1 MFDKDFFP
9 TLRITFNDMTRG
21 YDLQGAIILEPQ
33 GGAGHIVGYC
43 YEDGAKEV
51 ISCELHPDLRKILAT
66 KCKVIGE
73 DFLKIKSEDISH
85 VDYIIM
91 NPPFSDGARH
101 IMHAWDI
108 APPGCKIISLCNIET
123 IRNRSNSIRRK
134 LGSIIDEFG
143 NYEELGNCF
152 HDAERTTLA
161 EIGLIRLLK
170 PGADTK
176 HEFTGFFL
184 EPDEPEA
191 QSNAL
196 MPYNV
201 VRDLVNRYVAA
212 IKLYDQQ
219 LELAVQMNDLTSSFF
234 FTKKPELGMS
244 VTRCGVQVQ
253 RAEFKKEMQK
263 EGWMF
268 IFEKMN
274 MQKYATKALREDINK
289 FVEKQAHIPFT
300 MKNIYAMLQLVIS
313 TASQRMDKSLLE
325 VFDTLTKHYDENRHC
340 VEGWKTN
347 SHYLIN
353 QKFIIP
359 YMCGVDKWHT
369 GNKINCNYGRNFETI
384 EDMLKAICYITGD
397 NYDNH
402 CNLYNHIRYQYKIYS
417 NKKFV
422 TTLDNPDSV
431 ERMKKEYFEEGKPFE
446 CEDSVPEYGKW
457 FTWGPFEARAYKKGT
472 MHFKFR
478 SEDTWATFNQHIA
491 RIKGY
496 PLYEGVKKSPKDREK
511 QTNADAKRYAR
522 YGRSKPGFQQKAA

>member
-21 YDLQGAIILEPQ
+21 YDLQGATILEPQ

-43 YEDGAKEV
+43 YEEGAKEV

-91 NPPFSDGARH
+91 NPPFSAAAYH

-108 APPGCKIISLCNIET
+108 APAGCKIISLCNIET
-123 IRNRSNSIRRK
+123 IRKRTYSIRQK
-134 LGSIIDEFG
+134 LGAVIDEFG

-152 HDAERTTLA
+152 HEAERTTLA

-184 EPDEPEA
+184 EPDEEEA
-191 QSNAL
+191 QANAL

-219 LELAVQMNDLTSSFF
+219 LDLAVQMNDLTSEYFF
-234 FTKKPELGMS
+234 PGKPDLAMS
-244 VTRCGVQVQ
+244 VTRNGVQMQ
-253 RAEFKKEMQK
+253 RAQFKKEMQK
-263 EGWMF
+263 EGWGF

-289 FVEKQAHIPFT
+289 FVEKQSHIPFT

-325 VFDTLTKHYDENRHC
+325 VFDILTKHYDENRYS

-347 SHYLIN
+347 SHYLITE
-353 QKFIIP
+353 KFILP
-359 YMCGVDKWHT
+359 YMCPVDKWHT
-369 GNKINCNYGRNFETI
+369 GNKICTNYGRNFEI
-384 EDMLKAICYITGD
+384 VEDMLKAVCYITGD
-397 NYDNH
+397 NYDNY
-402 CNLYNHIRYQYKIYS
+402 CSLYHHIIYQYKIYS

-422 TTLDNPDSV
+422 TSTHSSDER
-431 ERMKKEYFEEGKPFE
+431 ERMKKNFFEEGRPFE
-446 CEDSVPEYGKW
+446 CEDSVLEYGKW
-457 FTWGPFEARAYKKGT
+457 FIWGPFEVRAYKKGT
-472 MHFKFR
+472 MHFKFI
-478 SEDTWATFNQHIA
+478 SEDTWVIFNQHIA

-496 PLYEGVKKSPKDREK
+496 PLYEGVKNSKNDKERKRKSGNEK
-511 QTNADAKRYAR
+511 KGSRI
-522 YGRSKPGFQQKAA
+522 AA

>member
-1 MFDKDFFP
+1 MFNKDFYP
-9 TLRITFNDMTRG
+9 TPRALTLQMLEG
-21 YDLQGAIILEPQ
+21 YDVAGKTCYEPQ
-33 GGAGHIVGYC
+33 AGKGDQVDVLLELGA
-43 YEDGAKEV
+43 EV
-51 ISCELHPDLRKILAT
+51 IASELNDDLRKIVAT
-66 KCKVIGE
+66 KCKVIAS
-73 DFLKIKSEDISH
+73 DFLTVKSSDISH
-85 VDYIIM
+85 VSFIIM
-91 NPPFSDGARH
+91 NPPFSADLKH
-101 IMHAWDI
+101 ILYAWEI
-108 APPGCKIISLCNIET
+108 APAGCVIISLCNLNT
-123 IRNRSNSIRRK
+123 VTKRYSK
-134 LGSIIDEFG
+134 DQ
-143 NYEELGNCF
+143 
-152 HDAERTTLA
+152 DTLA
-161 EIGLIRLLK
+161 VIIEENGKFENLGQCFKTSERKTSVEVALVILTK
-170 PGADTK
+170 PADGYAQ
-176 HEFTGFFL
+176 EFSGFFMD
-184 EPDEPEA
+184 DEPET
-191 QSNAL
+191 QGIGIMS
-196 MPYNV
+196 YNF

-212 IKLYDQQ
+212 VKLYDQQ
-219 LELAVQMNDLTSSFF
+219 LELAVQMNDLTKSFF

-274 MQKYATKALREDINK
+274 MQKYATKALRDDINK

-325 VFDTLTKHYDENRHC
+325 VFDILTKHYDENRHQL
-340 VEGWKTN
+340 EGWKTN

-402 CNLYNHIRYQYKIYS
+402 CSLYNHIRYQYKIYS

-431 ERMKKEYFEEGKPFE
+431 KRMKKEYFEEGKPFE

-472 MHFKFR
+472 MHFKFK
-478 SEDTWATFNQHIA
+478 SEDVWATFNQHIA
-491 RIKGY
+491 RIKKY
-496 PLYEGVKKSPKDREK
+496 PLYEGVKKSQKDQEK
-511 QTNADAKRYAR
+511 QNKKDLKQRTE
-522 YGRSKPGFQQKAA
+522 YGKTQKLSKIEI